1 MTSVLLSTL
10 GTEPQVVTLALAELE
25 RQGEPIAEVV
35 VVHTSPQSDERIRA
49 AITDLERAF
58 ATGPRLR
65 TYRLRKVELQRDGR
79 PLADIADVEDIKAFY
94 RALHQLIRD
103 YKRRGWRVHLNI
115 AGGRKPMAICGMIA
129 AQLLFEP
136 EDRLWYLLS
145 SPEMV
150 ASRRLLP
157 QPGDRYALVPIPVPL
172 WSEGSPI
179 LTDLIRYDDP
189 WEAVQAQRR
198 LKEQEGWRRRREFLE
213 HRLTPAE
220 RVLLEALVRHGGS
233 SKELAARLHKSRRTV
248 DHQFASIYRK
258 ARAFF
263 SYSKGARIGRERLVA
278 EFGRCFADKGAG

>member
-1 MTSVLLSTL
+1 MVGVLLATL
-10 GTEPQVVTLALAELE
+10 GTEPQVVTLALGELE

-35 VVHTSPQSDERIRA
+35 VVHTSPQRDERIRA

-58 ATGPRLR
+58 ATGPPLQ
-65 TYRLRKVELQRDGR
+65 TYRLRMVELQRDGR
-79 PLADIADVEDIKAFY
+79 PLADIADAEDIKAFY

-172 WSEGSPI
+172 WSESSPI

-198 LKEQEGWRRRREFLE
+198 LKEQEIGQRRREFLE

-220 RVLLEALVRHGGS
+220 RGLLEALVRHGGS

-263 SYSKGARIGRERLVA
+263 NYSRGARLGRERLVA

>member
-1 MTSVLLSTL
+1 MVGVLLSTL

-25 RQGEPIAEVV
+25 RQGEPLAEVV
-35 VVHTSPQSDERIRA
+35 VVHTSLRSDERIRI
-49 AITDLERAF
+49 AISELEQAF
-58 ATGPRLR
+58 ATEPHLQ
-65 TYRLRKVELQRDGR
+65 TYRFRKVELQRDGR
-79 PLADIADVEDIKAFY
+79 PLADIADVEGIKAFY

-129 AQLLFEP
+129 AQLLFDP

-145 SPEMV
+145 SPELV
-150 ASRRLLP
+150 ASRRLFP
-157 QPGDRYALVPIPVPL
+157 RPEDHYALIQIPVPL
-172 WSEGSPI
+172 WSDSSPI

-213 HRLTPAE
+213 YRLTPAE
-220 RVLLEALVRHGGS
+220 RELLEVLVRHGGS

-263 SYSKGARIGRERLVA
+263 NYSRGARIGRERLVA
-278 EFGRCFADKGAG
+278 EFGPYFADKGVG